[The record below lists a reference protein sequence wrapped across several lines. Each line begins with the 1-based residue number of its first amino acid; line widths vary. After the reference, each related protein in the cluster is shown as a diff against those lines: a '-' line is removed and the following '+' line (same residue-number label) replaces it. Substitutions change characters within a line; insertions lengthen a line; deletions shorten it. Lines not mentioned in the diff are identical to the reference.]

1 MRDKFSEVISLID
14 EDALKRQQF
23 SKENPPNTIHIV
35 LLDEN
40 LGGEYEEESQAQ
52 TAEASLVSTLEHAIQ
67 EHIDQVTECGV
78 RRVTVVSQYAPKVT
92 TSTIVSP
99 EVENSP
105 GIYTF
110 RARDGFAEDSIVT
123 YYPTGSQIRLARMSK
138 YKIKQCV
145 VPNRAVHVRGYC
157 RG

>member
-1 MRDKFSEVISLID
+1 M
-14 EDALKRQQF
+14 
-23 SKENPPNTIHIV
+23 
-35 LLDEN
+35 LDEN

-52 TAEASLVSTLEHAIQ
+52 AAEASLVSTLEHAIQ

-99 EVENSP
+99 EIESSP

-110 RARDGFAEDSIVT
+110 RARDGFAEDSIVRHID
-123 YYPTGSQIRLARMSK
+123 PTQAHRLELAENVKLQDKAMRSPK
-138 YKIKQCV
+138 SCCSC
-145 VPNRAVHVRGYC
+145 VRGYC